1 MLVPTKFTSLEES
14 TIFKMLVILKN
25 KVDDEKLSDLLTRTS
40 GSFQDASEF
49 LHALDILYVLGLIDV
64 DVSMET
70 INYVK

>member
-1 MLVPTKFTSLEES
+1 
-14 TIFKMLVILKN
+14 MLVILKN